1 MKFKWP
7 VVPLCDNQLKDIRE
21 EDILEDGLYRKCNT
35 YRGGGGYDQ
44 FNKIWEKRKGY
55 SIDPEQF
62 VAQLAGCPLSCPY
75 CYVTQDGIKGVPVL
89 RTTEQLLEA
98 YNATGL
104 EVFHLMG
111 GAPALYLQ
119 HWKEL
124 HDIAEVFHSDF
135 LLVEHEYNKKDLIGL
150 KGLHAV
156 SIKEPYIYT
165 MKQRNMMLGNLE
177 IMLECGV
184 AFYITFTGEPV
195 FRPVIEA
202 NFGKEIL
209 EDSFVID
216 IKKYKALDNSQEV

>member
-7 VVPLCDNQLKDIRE
+7 IVPLCDNQLKDIRE

-62 VAQLAGCPLSCPY
+62 VAQLAGCPLRCSY
-75 CYVTQDGIKGVPVL
+75 CYVTEAGIKAEPVL
-89 RTTEQLLEA
+89 KTTEQLLDA

-111 GAPALYLQ
+111 GAPALYLPR
-119 HWKEL
+119 WKRI
-124 HDIAEVFHSDF
+124 HDKVKVFHSDL
-135 LLVEHEYNKKDLIGL
+135 LLVEYKYNRKDLIGL

-165 MKQRNMMLGNLE
+165 LKQLRMMLGNLE
-177 IMLECGV
+177 TLVDCGV
-184 AFYITFTGEPV
+184 DFYITFTGEPIL
-195 FRPVIEA
+195 RPEIEA
-202 NFGKEIL
+202 HFGKEIL